1 MTDSSPQARTRG
13 RATRISVSLS
23 DGTLDALQR
32 LAAKENRSLSN
43 LCARLIE
50 HALRNGVDPD

>member
-1 MTDSSPQARTRG
+1 MTDSSSQARSRG
-13 RATRISVSLS
+13 RTNRISVSLS
-23 DGTLDALQR
+23 DGTLDTLHK

-50 HALRNGVDPD
+50 SALRDDLGPD